1 MSDWFAI
8 DEDLWGTVVGSRPP
22 LFYFFDGYID
32 AGRVGATLVEALLEH
47 SEPQLL
53 GSFDWDLVHDYRARR
68 PSMVFDTDHWVS
80 QEDPVTQLH
89 LAHDLRGR
97 PYLVLRGPEPDHRW
111 KLVRDELIQLI
122 HRLGI
127 SVAVTGYGLPMTFP
141 HTRPTPVAVHSTD
154 PELRVPNPRWID
166 RLEIPASFAAYLE
179 FAMGKA
185 KISAYGVAAH
195 VPHYLASSTFT
206 KAAAVVMHR
215 FAEVSELALPTEEL
229 DLSAEANLMSIDAD
243 TQKDE
248 TAQLLLQQLEE
259 QYDRYAETEPGDSLP
274 TADEIAAAVE
284 SFLAQ
289 RDEGNQPPTIGE

>member
-1 MSDWFAI
+1 
-8 DEDLWGTVVGSRPP
+8 
-22 LFYFFDGYID
+22 
-32 AGRVGATLVEALLEH
+32 
-47 SEPQLL
+47 
-53 GSFDWDLVHDYRARR
+53 
-68 PSMVFDTDHWVS
+68 
-80 QEDPVTQLH
+80 
-89 LAHDLRGR
+89 
-97 PYLVLRGPEPDHRW
+97 
-111 KLVRDELIQLI
+111 
-122 HRLGI
+122 
-127 SVAVTGYGLPMTFP
+127 
-141 HTRPTPVAVHSTD
+141 
-154 PELRVPNPRWID
+154 
-166 RLEIPASFAAYLE
+166 
-179 FAMGKA
+179 MGKA

-195 VPHYLASSTFT
+195 VPHYLASSTFA

-215 FAEVSELALPTEEL
+215 FAEVTELTLPTEEL